1 MNRLFLICPD
11 CYLEV
16 PLRKIFGE
24 NSFFLTALGIAFDLD
39 NFETLEEV
47 NQFIMAENINEIV
60 LVNDHQCTFVKSAI
74 KNEIRFNTKAE
85 KILIEIANSDEDIKS
100 IENETL
106 KCKQISKVNLKRL
119 AYELTESAFIGNKI
133 NDGEIVLKGIIFNR
147 ADNSIQETTVL
158 N

>member
-11 CYLEV
+11 CYLEI

-24 NSFFLTALGIAFDLD
+24 NSFFLTALGTAFDLD

-47 NQFIMAENINEIV
+47 NQFIIGENINEIV

-74 KNEIRFNTKAE
+74 KNEIRFDTKAE
-85 KILIEIANSDEDIKS
+85 EVLVKIANSNEDIKS
-100 IENETL
+100 IQNETL

-133 NDGEIVLKGIIFNR
+133 NDGEIVLKGIIYNR
-147 ADNSIQETTVL
+147 DDNTIQETNL
-158 N
+158 F